1 MGKGLTYAEAGVD
14 LEAVSKAR
22 KKMLERLKKTY
33 IRSRGFGEVVLEAGH
48 YASLIEIGGGRALA
62 LHVDGVGTK
71 TMVASALG
79 KYDTVGVDCVAMN
92 VNDLICLGAEPIA
105 LLDYLA
111 INRAD
116 EKVIDEIV
124 KGLVDGALE
133 AGVAIV
139 GGETAVMPD
148 LINGFDLAAMSIGV
162 LDKDRAV
169 TGKAVEAGDV
179 ILGLE
184 SSGIHSN
191 GLTLARKVLIPRFGL
206 KSKVEE
212 LGGTLGEELLKPT
225 RIYVKP
231 VLSVLRECEVHGLGH
246 ITGGS
251 FTKLRR
257 LSPKLG
263 FQIDWLPE
271 PKPIF
276 QLIKRYGMV
285 EDREMYRTFN
295 MGVGFCVVAPE
306 DAAED
311 IIALTG
317 KYDVACW
324 RIGSVVEKPG
334 VFVKNVRID

>member
-22 KKMLERLKKTY
+22 RKTLERLKKTY
-33 IRSRGFGEVVLEAGH
+33 VRLRGFGKVILEAGH
-48 YASLIEIGGGRALA
+48 YASLIEMGNGRALA

-79 KYDTVGVDCVAMN
+79 KYDTVGIDCVAMN
-92 VNDLICLGAEPIA
+92 VNDLICLGAEPVA

-116 EKVIDEIV
+116 EKVIDEIM

-162 LDKDRAV
+162 LDKDKAI
-169 TGKAVEAGDV
+169 TGRAVEAGDV

-184 SSGIHSN
+184 SSGVHSN
-191 GLTLARKVLIPRFGL
+191 GLTLARKALIPRFGL
-206 KSKVEE
+206 KNRVEE

-257 LSPKLG
+257 LNPKLG

-295 MGVGFCVVAPE
+295 MGVGFCVIAPE
-306 DAAED
+306 EAAED
-311 IIALTG
+311 VVELTG
-317 KYDVACW
+317 KHGVACW
-324 RIGSVVEKPG
+324 RIGKVVKNPG
-334 VFVKNVRID
+334 VFVKNVRIA

>member
-1 MGKGLTYAEAGVD
+1 
-14 LEAVSKAR
+14 
-22 KKMLERLKKTY
+22 
-33 IRSRGFGEVVLEAGH
+33 
-48 YASLIEIGGGRALA
+48 
-62 LHVDGVGTK
+62 
-71 TMVASALG
+71 
-79 KYDTVGVDCVAMN
+79 
-92 VNDLICLGAEPIA
+92 
-105 LLDYLA
+105 
-111 INRAD
+111 
-116 EKVIDEIV
+116 
-124 KGLVDGALE
+124 
-133 AGVAIV
+133 
-139 GGETAVMPD
+139 MPD

-162 LDKDRAV
+162 LDKDKAI

-206 KSKVEE
+206 KSNVEE

-231 VLSVLRECEVHGLGH
+231 VLSILKGCKVHGLGH

-257 LSPKLG
+257 LNPNRG
-263 FQIDWLPE
+263 FRIDWLPE

-276 QLIKRYGMV
+276 QLIKRYGKV

-295 MGVGFCVVAPE
+295 MGVGFCVIAPE

-311 IIALTG
+311 VITITRKHG
-317 KYDVACW
+317 VACW
-324 RIGSVVEKPG
+324 RIGSIVKKPG
-334 VFVKNVRID
+334 VIVKNVRIA

>member
-1 MGKGLTYAEAGVD
+1 LKKGLTYAEAGVD

-22 KKMLERLKKTY
+22 GKMLERLKKTY
-33 IRSRGFGEVVLEAGH
+33 IKSMGFGKVVLEAGH

-79 KYDTVGVDCVAMN
+79 KYDTVGIDCVAMN

-116 EKVIDEIV
+116 EKVIEEIV
-124 KGLVDGALE
+124 KGLVNGALE
-133 AGVAIV
+133 AGVAVV

-162 LDKDRAV
+162 LDKDKAI

-206 KSKVEE
+206 KSNVEE

-231 VLSVLRECEVHGLGH
+231 VLSILKECEVHGLGH

-251 FTKLRR
+251 FMKLRR
-257 LSPKLG
+257 LNPNRG
-263 FQIDWLPE
+263 FRIDWLPE

-276 QLIKRYGMV
+276 QLIKRHGEV

-295 MGVGFCVVAPE
+295 MGVGFCVIAPE

-311 IIALTG
+311 AITIARKHGVT
-317 KYDVACW
+317 CW
-324 RIGSVVEKPG
+324 RIGSVVKKPG
-334 VFVKNVRID
+334 VVVKNVRIA